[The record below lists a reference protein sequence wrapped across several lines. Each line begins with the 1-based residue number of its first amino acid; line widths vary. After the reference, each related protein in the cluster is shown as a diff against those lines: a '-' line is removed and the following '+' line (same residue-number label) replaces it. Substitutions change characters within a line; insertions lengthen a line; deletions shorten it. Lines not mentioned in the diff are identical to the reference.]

1 MTWEAIKSAYLGIK
15 DLDLKGSIVFLDN
28 DNLYSFSNNFYKNYN
43 EPFIGYIENNSTAE
57 NFSFININ
65 NNYITE
71 IKEKKKI
78 SNYTC
83 CGVYGFKD
91 LNLQGC
97 KSFKNYYFFIS
108 YWTLHFINDLDK
120 KKKVWQWIKDIFI

>member
-1 MTWEAIKSAYLGIK
+1 MKGRIIFDVMKVVQRDYKLPSYKLDSVAGNFIQETIIK
-15 DLDLKGSIVFLDN
+15 
-28 DNLYSFSNNFYKNYN
+28 
-43 EPFIGYIENNSTAE
+43 IENDVTNKLTKI
-57 NFSFININ
+57 FSKGVYGVKSGQYITIMYNDGITDNKHMDGEKFQ
-65 NNYITE
+65 ITE

-108 YWTLHFINDLDK
+108 Y
-120 KKKVWQWIKDIFI
+120 